1 VRGAGLDAADA
12 WRTGYRHARGA
23 ALPHGRHRGAKRLAR
38 NDGAFPRR
46 FPAVRTQAPS
56 QCALRGLWARKPLPF
71 EALVQLMRC
80 NSATWEQ
87 MGAEGMG
94 ARSAVTTE
102 GTGCNSEIA
111 KAQVLS
117 LPLSLPLSLSLSLS
131 LSVVPGDEWLAVV
144 SPHERARACWLLDR
158 DGGLRCTQWRVGQES
173 RRRGFLVSYPCS
185 LRERVRAARS
195 PSCTQVRAT
204 ATATAT
210 EHRDAKT

>member
-1 VRGAGLDAADA
+1 MRGAGLDAADA

-46 FPAVRTQAPS
+46 FPAVRTRAPS

-117 LPLSLPLSLSLSLS
+117 LPLSLPLSRSLTLSLSL
-131 LSVVPGDEWLAVV
+131 LSPGRMSA
-144 SPHERARACWLLDR
+144 RARAGCWT
-158 DGGLRCTQWRVGQES
+158 GMAVC
-173 RRRGFLVSYPCS
+173 
-185 LRERVRAARS
+185 AARS
-195 PSCTQVRAT
+195 GVLVRRAGGGDSWCLILVVC
-204 ATATAT
+204 ASVCAQRAHPHA
-210 EHRDAKT
+210 HRSGPLPLPLSTVTRKHEPQSLF